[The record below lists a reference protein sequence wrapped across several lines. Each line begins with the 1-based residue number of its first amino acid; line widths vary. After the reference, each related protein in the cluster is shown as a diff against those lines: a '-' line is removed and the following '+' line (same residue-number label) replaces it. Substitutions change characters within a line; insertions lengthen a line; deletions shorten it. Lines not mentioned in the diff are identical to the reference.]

1 MNTVAPE
8 EVGFSASR
16 LSRIDTWMQ
25 GYIDQNKLAG
35 TIVMVARCGKVAYL
49 ERFGMMDL
57 EAAKPM
63 QFDTIFRIYSMT
75 KPVVSVALMMLFEE
89 GQFQLD
95 DHVSKFIPGFAD
107 VKVLAG
113 AAKEGADNRHPAD
126 DENPFQL
133 TELEREITIR
143 HLLMHTAGLTYDF
156 FDDSPVDAMYRET
169 EILSPLGILQVPL
182 REMIQRLVKLPLTH
196 QPGTAWRY
204 SMATDVL
211 GYLIEVLSGMSLD
224 VFLEEKIFKPLGMED
239 TGFYVPEAKLDRFAA
254 MYGPTENGGVEILD
268 APATSPYSKPTRCLS
283 GGAGLVST
291 ASDYARFAQML
302 LDRGEVDGAAR
313 LSVRLSAHA
322 EVTPKPRLLGRK
334 TIELMTANH
343 LPDALIPI
351 QVQPHI
357 LHGCGFGLGFRV
369 LVNATRA
376 GVLASEGEFGWG
388 GAASTSFFV
397 DPKEK
402 FFGLLLTQLM
412 PSRYYPIRNEF
423 RVLVYQA
430 LVD

>member
-1 MNTVAPE
+1 MNTITPE

-16 LSRIDTWMQ
+16 LSRIGTWMQ

-35 TIVMVARCGKVAYL
+35 TIAMVARYGKVTYL

-75 KPVVSVALMMLFEE
+75 KPIASVALMMLFEE
-89 GQFQLD
+89 GRFQLD
-95 DHVSKFIPGFAD
+95 DPVSKFIPEFAD

-113 AAKEGADNRHPAD
+113 AAEEGGDSKHPAD
-126 DENPFQL
+126 NKHPFEL
-133 TELEREITIR
+133 IDLEREITIR
-143 HLLMHTAGLTYDF
+143 HLLTHTAGLTYDF
-156 FDDSPVDAMYRET
+156 FEDSPVDAMYQEA

-182 REMIQRLVKLPLTH
+182 PEMIQRLVKLPLTH

-211 GYLIEVLSGMSLD
+211 GYLIEVISGMSLD
-224 VFLEEKIFKPLGMED
+224 VFLEEKIFRPLGMED
-239 TGFYVPEAKLDRFAA
+239 TDFYVPEAKLDRFAA
-254 MYGPTENGGVEILD
+254 MYGPMENGGIELLD
-268 APATSPYSKPTRCLS
+268 APATSPYSKPPRFLS

-291 ASDYARFAQML
+291 ASDYVRFTQML
-302 LDRGEVDGAAR
+302 LDGGELEGTAR

-322 EVTPKPRLLGRK
+322 EGSPKSRLLGRK

-343 LPDALIPI
+343 LPDELIPI
-351 QVQPHI
+351 QVQPHT

-369 LVNATRA
+369 LVDATRA
-376 GVLASEGEFGWG
+376 GVLASKGEFGWG
-388 GAASTSFFV
+388 GGASTSFFV
-397 DPKEK
+397 DPKEQLI
-402 FFGLLLTQLM
+402 GLLLTQLV

-423 RVLVYQA
+423 KVLVYQA